1 MVISKRKELR
11 THDQSTKLFENP
23 EQLMKE
29 RGTCETKKVQPKQLE
44 GTECITDPAPSTPR
58 KLKLKK
64 PENGKKK
71 VKHLVNLKTM
81 YRDAERQGLE
91 KVSIDR
97 N

>member
-64 PENGKKK
+64 PENGSGTKLDKLDK
-71 VKHLVNLKTM
+71 APGQFKE
-81 YRDAERQGLE
+81 DAQ
-91 KVSIDR
+91 R